1 MRPFGSRERI
11 AWTVV
16 TVVLLAGL
24 AFFALSPRLLAG
36 STEDETQA
44 YLSSIGE
51 VFHRIR
57 DTYVDAD
64 KSAPRALYEG
74 ALKGM
79 FDALGDPYSMYL
91 TPAEWT
97 DMTDIS
103 TGSFGGVG
111 LEITKVDKVG
121 AQVVSALEGTPG
133 YRAGVTAGDLII
145 KVNGDS
151 VAELTLSA
159 IRDQLRGPPRT
170 DVTVTIKRGE
180 TVQFDTTITRDII
193 QLRTV
198 KYSMMPGG
206 IGYLRL
212 SEFTPQSAE
221 QCRQAIRSFIAAGY
235 TSLILDLRGN
245 PGGLLNSAVDVAN
258 LFIDQGLIVQRK
270 SERVISENVV
280 YNARR
285 GRMIVDPK
293 IPVVLLVDRYSA
305 SAAEIVS
312 GALKDYR
319 RATLIGE
326 KTYGKGSVQTV
337 EALGDGGYRLT
348 TSRYYTPSGAATGV
362 SIDKK
367 GIEPD
372 RTITEPALTD
382 DQQKALNDLLN
393 GTYIKD
399 FVKAT
404 PNATDAELTKFIAS
418 LHARGIVLEDR
429 YLRRLVRV
437 QQNITNN
444 SPPPYDLDFDI
455 VLQAAV
461 KALANHEIIAG
472 EANGRT

>member
-1 MRPFGSRERI
+1 MRLFKSRERI

-44 YLSSIGE
+44 YLSSIGD

-64 KSAPRALYEG
+64 KAAPRALYEG

-145 KVNGDS
+145 KVNGES
-151 VAELTLSA
+151 VADLTLSA
-159 IRDQLRGPPRT
+159 IRDQLRGPPHT
-170 DVTVTIKRGE
+170 EVTVTIKRGD

-198 KYSMMPGG
+198 KYAMMPGG

-235 TSLILDLRGN
+235 TSMILDLRGN

-270 SERVISENVV
+270 SERLASENVV

-285 GRMIVDPK
+285 GRMIVDPN

-319 RATLIGE
+319 RATLMGE

-404 PNATDAELTKFIAS
+404 PNATDAEVTKFIAS
-418 LHARGIVLEDR
+418 LHARGIVLDDR

-444 SPPPYDLDFDI
+444 SPAPYDLDFDI

-472 EANGRT
+472 EANGRS

>member
-1 MRPFGSRERI
+1 MMRPFSSRERI

-16 TVVLLAGL
+16 TAVLLAGL

-36 STEDETQA
+36 TAEDETQA
-44 YLSSIGE
+44 YLSTLGQVFRE
-51 VFHRIR
+51 VR
-57 DTYVDAD
+57 DTYVDGD
-64 KSAPRALYEG
+64 KARPKALYEG

-79 FDALGDPYSMYL
+79 FEALGDPYSMYL
-91 TPAEWT
+91 ASAEWT

-111 LEITKVDKVG
+111 LEISKVDKVG

-133 YRAGVTAGDLII
+133 YRAGVTAGDVIV
-145 KVNGDS
+145 KVDGNS
-151 VAELTLSA
+151 MAELTLSA
-159 IRDQLRGPPRT
+159 IRDTLRGAPKT
-170 DVTVTIKRGE
+170 DVTVTIKRGDA
-180 TVQFDTTITRDII
+180 VQFDATITRDII

-198 KYSMMPGG
+198 KYTMMPGG

-221 QCRQAIRSFIAAGY
+221 QCRQAIHSFIDAGY
-235 TSLILDLRGN
+235 TSMILDLRGN

-258 LFIDQGLIVQRK
+258 LFIEQGLIVQRK
-270 SERVISENVV
+270 SARVQSENMI

-285 GRMIVDPK
+285 SRLLVDPK
-293 IPVVLLVDRYSA
+293 IPVVVLVDRFSA

-312 GALKDYR
+312 GALKDYH

-326 KTYGKGSVQTV
+326 KTYGKGSVQSV
-337 EALGDGGYRLT
+337 QALGDGGYRLT
-348 TSRYYTPSGAATGV
+348 TSRYYTPAGAATGV

-372 RTITEPALTD
+372 RSIAEPALSEA
-382 DQQKALNDLLN
+382 QQKALNDLLN
-393 GTYIKD
+393 GTFVKD
-399 FVKAT
+399 FVKAN
-404 PNATDAELTKFIAS
+404 PNPTEADVTRFVTDIHGK
-418 LHARGIVLEDR
+418 GITLDDR
-429 YLRRLVRV
+429 YLRRLIRV

-444 SPPPYDLDFDI
+444 NPPPYDMDFDI

-461 KALANHEIIAG
+461 KALTNHEIG
-472 EANGRT
+472 VGT

>member
-1 MRPFGSRERI
+1 MRPFSSRERI

-16 TVVLLAGL
+16 TAVLLAGL

-44 YLSSIGE
+44 YLSTLGQVFRE
-51 VFHRIR
+51 VR

-64 KSAPRALYEG
+64 KAGPKTLYEG

-79 FDALGDPYSMYL
+79 FESLGDPYSMYL
-91 TPAEWT
+91 AAAEWT

-133 YRAGVTAGDLII
+133 YRAGVTAGDIII
-145 KVNGDS
+145 KVNGNSMADL
-151 VAELTLSA
+151 ALSA
-159 IRDQLRGPPRT
+159 IRDTLRGAPKT
-170 DVTVTIKRGE
+170 DVTVTIKRGDA
-180 TVQFDTTITRDII
+180 VQFDTTITRDII

-198 KYSMMPGG
+198 KYTMMPGG

-235 TSLILDLRGN
+235 TSMILDLRGN

-258 LFIDQGLIVQRK
+258 LFIDQGLIVQSK
-270 SERVISENVV
+270 SQRVESENMI
-280 YNARR
+280 YNARKN
-285 GRMIVDPK
+285 RMLVDPK
-293 IPVVLLVDRYSA
+293 IPVVVLVDRFSA

-312 GALKDYR
+312 GALKDYH

-326 KTYGKGSVQTV
+326 KTYGKGSVQSV
-337 EALGDGGYRLT
+337 QALGDGGFRLT
-348 TSRYYTPSGAATGV
+348 TSRYYTPSGATTGI

-372 RTITEPALTD
+372 RTITETPLTD
-382 DQQKALNDLLN
+382 AQQKALNDLLN
-393 GTYIKD
+393 GTFIKD
-399 FVKAT
+399 FVKAN
-404 PNATDAELTKFIAS
+404 PNPGEAEVTRFIAA
-418 LHARGIVLEDR
+418 LHAKGIALDDR

-444 SPPPYDLDFDI
+444 NPPPYDLDFDI

-461 KALANHEIIAG
+461 KALTNHEIG
-472 EANGRT
+472 T

>member
-1 MRPFGSRERI
+1 MRPFSSRERI

-16 TVVLLAGL
+16 TAVLLAGL

-36 STEDETQA
+36 TTEDETQA
-44 YLSSIGE
+44 YLSTLGQVFRE
-51 VFHRIR
+51 VR
-57 DTYVDAD
+57 DTYVDVD
-64 KSAPRALYEG
+64 KASPKALYEG

-91 TPAEWT
+91 SASEWT

-133 YRAGVTAGDLII
+133 YRAGVTAGDIII
-145 KVNGDS
+145 KVNGNSMAD
-151 VAELTLSA
+151 LTLSA
-159 IRDQLRGPPRT
+159 IRDTLRGPPKT
-170 DVTVTIKRGE
+170 DVTVTIKRGDS
-180 TVQFDTTITRDII
+180 VQFDTTITRDII

-198 KYSMMPGG
+198 KYTMMPGG

-221 QCRQAIRSFIAAGY
+221 QCRQAIRSFIDAGY
-235 TSLILDLRGN
+235 TSMVLDLRGN

-270 SERVISENVV
+270 SERVQSENMV
-280 YNARR
+280 YTARR
-285 GRMIVDPK
+285 SRMLVDPK
-293 IPVVLLVDRYSA
+293 IPVVVLVDRYSA

-312 GALKDYR
+312 GALKDYH

-326 KTYGKGSVQTV
+326 KTYGKGSVQSV
-337 EALGDGGYRLT
+337 QALGDGGYRLT
-348 TSRYYTPSGAATGV
+348 TSRYYTPAGASTGI

-372 RTITEPALTD
+372 RTITETALSD
-382 DQQKALNDLLN
+382 AQQKALNDLLN
-393 GTYIKD
+393 GTFVKD
-399 FVKAT
+399 FVKAN
-404 PNATDAELTKFIAS
+404 PNPSDAEVTRFIADM
-418 LHARGIVLEDR
+418 HGRGIALDDR
-429 YLRRLVRV
+429 YLRRLIRV

-444 SPPPYDLDFDI
+444 NPPPYDLDFDI

-461 KALANHEIIAG
+461 KALSNHEIVTEG
-472 EANGRT
+472 QNRG

>member
-1 MRPFGSRERI
+1 MRPFSTRERI

-16 TVVLLAGL
+16 TAVLLAGL
-24 AFFALSPRLLAG
+24 ALFALSPRLLAG
-36 STEDETQA
+36 TTEDETQA
-44 YLSSIGE
+44 YLSTLGQVFRE
-51 VFHRIR
+51 VR

-64 KSAPRALYEG
+64 KAAPKTLYEG

-91 TPAEWT
+91 SASEWT

-111 LEITKVDKVG
+111 LEITKIDKVG
-121 AQVVSALEGTPG
+121 AQVVSALEDTPG
-133 YRAGVTAGDLII
+133 YRAGVTAGDII
-145 KVNGDS
+145 VKVNGNS
-151 VAELTLSA
+151 MAELSLSA
-159 IRDQLRGPPRT
+159 IRDTLRGPPKT
-170 DVTVTIKRGE
+170 DVSVTIKRGD

-198 KYSMMPGG
+198 KFTMMPGG

-221 QCRQAIRSFIAAGY
+221 QCRQAIRSFIDAGY
-235 TSLILDLRGN
+235 TSMIFDLRGN

-258 LFIDQGLIVQRK
+258 LFIDQGLIVERK
-270 SERVISENVV
+270 SERVQSENMV

-285 GRMIVDPK
+285 SRMLVDPK
-293 IPVVLLVDRYSA
+293 IPVVVLVDRYSA

-312 GALKDYR
+312 GALKDYH

-326 KTYGKGSVQTV
+326 KTYGKGSVQSV
-337 EALGDGGYRLT
+337 QALGDGGYRLT
-348 TSRYYTPSGAATGV
+348 TSRYYTPAGAATGV

-372 RTITEPALTD
+372 RSITEPALTD
-382 DQQKALNDLLN
+382 AQQKALNDLLN
-393 GTYIKD
+393 GTFVKD
-399 FVKAT
+399 FVKAN
-404 PNATDAELTKFIAS
+404 PDASDAEITKFIS
-418 LHARGIVLEDR
+418 DMRARGISLDDR

-437 QQNITNN
+437 QQNINN
-444 SPPPYDLDFDI
+444 NNPPPYDLDFDT

-461 KALANHEIIAG
+461 KALSNHEIGIG
-472 EANGRT
+472 T

>member
-1 MRPFGSRERI
+1 MRPFSSRERI

-16 TVVLLAGL
+16 TAVLLAGL

-36 STEDETQA
+36 TAEDETQA
-44 YLSSIGE
+44 YLSTLGQVFRE
-51 VFHRIR
+51 VR
-57 DTYVDAD
+57 DTYVDGD
-64 KSAPRALYEG
+64 KARPKALYEG

-79 FDALGDPYSMYL
+79 FEALGDPYSMYL
-91 TPAEWT
+91 ASAEWT

-111 LEITKVDKVG
+111 LEISKVDKVG

-133 YRAGVTAGDLII
+133 YRAGVTAGDVIV
-145 KVNGDS
+145 KVDGNS
-151 VAELTLSA
+151 MAELSLSA
-159 IRDQLRGPPRT
+159 IRDTLRGPPKT
-170 DVTVTIKRGE
+170 DVTVTIKRGD

-198 KYSMMPGG
+198 KYTMMPGG
-206 IGYLRL
+206 IAYLRL

-221 QCRQAIRSFIAAGY
+221 QCRQAIHSFIDAGY
-235 TSLILDLRGN
+235 TSMILDLRGN

-258 LFIDQGLIVQRK
+258 LFIEQGLIVERK
-270 SERVISENVV
+270 SERVQSENMI

-285 GRMIVDPK
+285 SRLLVDPK
-293 IPVVLLVDRYSA
+293 IPVAVLVDRFSA

-312 GALKDYR
+312 GALKDYH
-319 RATLIGE
+319 RATLMGE
-326 KTYGKGSVQTV
+326 KTYGKGSVQSV
-337 EALGDGGYRLT
+337 QALGDGGYRLT
-348 TSRYYTPSGAATGV
+348 TSRYYTPAGAATGV

-372 RTITEPALTD
+372 RSVVEPALSD
-382 DQQKALNDLLN
+382 AQQKALNDLLN
-393 GTYIKD
+393 GTFVKD
-399 FVKAT
+399 FIKAN
-404 PNATDAELTKFIAS
+404 PNPAEADITRFVAEMHGKGIA
-418 LHARGIVLEDR
+418 LDDR

-444 SPPPYDLDFDI
+444 NPPPYDLDFDI

-461 KALANHEIIAG
+461 KALTNHEISTG
-472 EANGRT
+472 T

>member
-1 MRPFGSRERI
+1 MRPFGSRERL

-16 TVVLLAGL
+16 TAVLVAGL
-24 AFFALSPRLLAG
+24 AFFALSPRVLAG

-44 YLSSIGE
+44 YLSAIGQ
-51 VFHRIR
+51 VFREIR

-64 KSAPRALYEG
+64 KAVPKALYEG

-91 TPAEWT
+91 NAAEWT
-97 DMTDIS
+97 DLTDIS

-133 YRAGVTAGDLII
+133 YRAGVTAGDMIV
-145 KVNGDS
+145 KVDGNN
-151 VAELTLSA
+151 VADLTLSA
-159 IRDQLRGPPRT
+159 IRDALRGTPHT
-170 DVTVTIKRGE
+170 DVTVTIKRGD

-198 KYSMMPGG
+198 KYAMMPGG

-221 QCRQAIRSFIAAGY
+221 QCREAIRAFVAANY
-235 TSLILDLRGN
+235 TSMILDLRGN

-258 LFIDQGLIVQRK
+258 LFLNQGVIVQRK
-270 SERVISENVV
+270 SERVPSENVT
-280 YNARR
+280 YNARP

-293 IPVVLLVDRYSA
+293 IPVVVLVDRYSA
-305 SAAEIVS
+305 SAAEILS
-312 GALKDYR
+312 GALKDYH
-319 RATLIGE
+319 RATLMGE

-337 EALGDGGYRLT
+337 QALGDGGYRLT
-348 TSRYYTPSGAATGV
+348 TSRYYTPAGVTTGV
-362 SIDKK
+362 SIDHK

-372 RTITEPALTD
+372 RAVSEPALTD

-393 GTYIKD
+393 GTFIKD

-404 PNATDAELTKFIAS
+404 PNPTDADLTRFIAG
-418 LHARGIVLEDR
+418 LHAKGIALDDR

-444 SPPPYDLDFDI
+444 NPPPYDVDFDI

-461 KALANHEIIAG
+461 KALSNHEIGTESAG
-472 EANGRT
+472 RI

>member
-1 MRPFGSRERI
+1 MRPFSSRERI

-16 TVVLLAGL
+16 TAVLLAGL
-24 AFFALSPRLLAG
+24 AFFALSPRLRAG
-36 STEDETQA
+36 SPEDETQA
-44 YLSSIGE
+44 YLSTLGQIFRE
-51 VFHRIR
+51 VR

-64 KSAPRALYEG
+64 KSRPKALYEG

-91 TPAEWT
+91 STAEWT

-121 AQVVSALEGTPG
+121 AQVVAALEGTPG
-133 YRAGVTAGDLII
+133 YRAGVTAGDII
-145 KVNGDS
+145 VKVDGKS
-151 VAELTLSA
+151 MAELTLSA
-159 IRDQLRGPPRT
+159 IRDTLRGTPKT
-170 DVTVTIKRGE
+170 DVTVTIKRGDA
-180 TVQFDTTITRDII
+180 VQFDTTITRDII

-198 KYSMMPGG
+198 KYAMMPGG

-221 QCRQAIRSFIAAGY
+221 QCRQAIRTFMDAGY
-235 TSLILDLRGN
+235 TSMILDLRGN

-270 SERVISENVV
+270 SERVQSENMA

-285 GRMIVDPK
+285 SRMLVDAK
-293 IPVVLLVDRYSA
+293 IPVVVLVDRYSA

-312 GALKDYR
+312 GALKDYH

-326 KTYGKGSVQTV
+326 KTYGKGSVQSV
-337 EALGDGGYRLT
+337 QALGDGGYRLT
-348 TSRYYTPSGAATGV
+348 TSRYYTPAGASKNI
-362 SIDKK
+362 SIDHK

-372 RTITEPALTD
+372 RTITETALTD
-382 DQQKALNDLLN
+382 AQQKALNDLLN
-393 GTYIKD
+393 GTFVKD
-399 FVKAT
+399 FVKAN
-404 PNATDAELTKFIAS
+404 PNASEADLTKFVADM
-418 LHARGIVLEDR
+418 HARGIALDDR
-429 YLRRLVRV
+429 YLRRLVHV

-444 SPPPYDLDFDI
+444 NPPPYDLDFDV

-461 KALANHEIIAG
+461 KALSNHEIG
-472 EANGRT
+472 T

>member
-1 MRPFGSRERI
+1 MRPFSSRERI

-16 TVVLLAGL
+16 TAVLLAGL

-36 STEDETQA
+36 TTEDETQA
-44 YLSSIGE
+44 YLSTLGQVFRE
-51 VFHRIR
+51 VR
-57 DTYVDAD
+57 DTYVDAN
-64 KSAPRALYEG
+64 KALPKALYEG

-91 TPAEWT
+91 TAGEWT

-111 LEITKVDKVG
+111 LEITRVDKVG

-133 YRAGVTAGDLII
+133 YRAGVTAGDII
-145 KVNGDS
+145 VKVNGNS
-151 VAELTLSA
+151 MAELTLSA
-159 IRDQLRGPPRT
+159 IRDTLRGPPKT
-170 DVTVTIKRGE
+170 DVTVTIKRGDA
-180 TVQFDTTITRDII
+180 VQFDTTITRDII

-198 KYSMMPGG
+198 KYTMMPGG

-221 QCRQAIRSFIAAGY
+221 QCRQAIHAFIDAGY
-235 TSLILDLRGN
+235 TSMILDLRGN

-270 SERVISENVV
+270 SERVASENMV

-285 GRMIVDPK
+285 SRMLVDPK
-293 IPVVLLVDRYSA
+293 IPVAVLVDRYSA

-312 GALKDYR
+312 GALKDYH

-326 KTYGKGSVQTV
+326 KTYGKGSVQSV
-337 EALGDGGYRLT
+337 QGLGDGGYRLT
-348 TSRYYTPSGAATGV
+348 TSRYYTPAGAATGV
-362 SIDKK
+362 SIDHK

-372 RTITEPALTD
+372 RSVAEPALND
-382 DQQKALNDLLN
+382 AQQKALNDLLN
-393 GTYIKD
+393 GTFVKD
-399 FVKAT
+399 FVKAH
-404 PNATDAELTKFIAS
+404 PNVSDEEIIAFIQDM
-418 LHARGIVLEDR
+418 HARGIALDDR

-444 SPPPYDLDFDI
+444 NPPPYDLDFDV

-461 KALANHEIIAG
+461 KALSNHEIGIGA
-472 EANGRT
+472 

>member
-1 MRPFGSRERI
+1 MMRPFSSRERI

-16 TVVLLAGL
+16 TAVLLAGL

-36 STEDETQA
+36 TAEDETQA
-44 YLSSIGE
+44 YLSTLGQVFRE
-51 VFHRIR
+51 VR
-57 DTYVDAD
+57 DTYVDGD
-64 KSAPRALYEG
+64 KARPKALYEG

-79 FDALGDPYSMYL
+79 FEALGDPYSMYL
-91 TPAEWT
+91 ASAEWT

-111 LEITKVDKVG
+111 LEISKVDKVG

-133 YRAGVTAGDLII
+133 YRAGVTAGDVIV
-145 KVNGDS
+145 KVDGNS
-151 VAELTLSA
+151 MAELTLSA
-159 IRDQLRGPPRT
+159 IRDTLRGAPKT
-170 DVTVTIKRGE
+170 DVTVTIKRGDA
-180 TVQFDTTITRDII
+180 VQFDATITRDII

-198 KYSMMPGG
+198 KYTMMPGG

-221 QCRQAIRSFIAAGY
+221 QCRQAIHSFIDAGY
-235 TSLILDLRGN
+235 TSMILDLRGN

-258 LFIDQGLIVQRK
+258 LFIEQGLIVQRK
-270 SERVISENVV
+270 SERVQSENMI

-285 GRMIVDPK
+285 SRLLVDPK
-293 IPVVLLVDRYSA
+293 IPVVVLVDRFSA

-312 GALKDYR
+312 GALKDYH

-326 KTYGKGSVQTV
+326 KTYGKGSVQSV
-337 EALGDGGYRLT
+337 QALGDGGDRLT
-348 TSRYYTPSGAATGV
+348 TSRYYTPAGAATGV

-372 RTITEPALTD
+372 RSIAEPALSEA
-382 DQQKALNDLLN
+382 QQKALNDLLN
-393 GTYIKD
+393 GTFVKD
-399 FVKAT
+399 FVKAN
-404 PNATDAELTKFIAS
+404 PNPTEADVTRFVTDIHGK
-418 LHARGIVLEDR
+418 GITLDDR
-429 YLRRLVRV
+429 YLRRLIRV

-444 SPPPYDLDFDI
+444 NPPPYDMDFDI

-461 KALANHEIIAG
+461 KALTNHEIG
-472 EANGRT
+472 VGT

>member
-1 MRPFGSRERI
+1 MRPFSSRERI
-11 AWTVV
+11 AWTIV
-16 TVVLLAGL
+16 TAVLLAGL

-44 YLSSIGE
+44 YLSTLGQVFRE
-51 VFHRIR
+51 VR

-64 KSAPRALYEG
+64 KAGPKTLYEG

-79 FDALGDPYSMYL
+79 FEALGDPYSMYL
-91 TPAEWT
+91 SAAEWT

-111 LEITKVDKVG
+111 LEISKIEKLG

-133 YRAGVTAGDLII
+133 YRAGVTAGDIII
-145 KVNGDS
+145 KVNGNSMAD
-151 VAELTLSA
+151 LGLSA
-159 IRDQLRGPPRT
+159 IRDVLRGPPKT
-170 DVTVTIKRGE
+170 DVTVTIKRGDA
-180 TVQFDTTITRDII
+180 VQFDTTITRDII

-198 KYSMMPGG
+198 KYTMMPGN

-212 SEFTPQSAE
+212 SEFTPQSGE

-235 TSLILDLRGN
+235 TSMILDLRGN

-258 LFIDQGLIVQRK
+258 LFIEQGLIVQRK
-270 SERVISENVV
+270 SERVQSENMT
-280 YNARR
+280 YNARKN
-285 GRMIVDPK
+285 RMLVDPG
-293 IPVVLLVDRYSA
+293 IPVVVLVDRFSA

-312 GALKDYR
+312 GALKDYH

-326 KTYGKGSVQTV
+326 KTYGKGSVQSV
-337 EALGDGGYRLT
+337 QGLGDGGFRLT
-348 TSRYYTPSGAATGV
+348 TSRYYTPAGASTGV

-372 RTITEPALTD
+372 RTITETALTD
-382 DQQKALNDLLN
+382 AQQKALNDLLN
-393 GTYIKD
+393 GTFVKD
-399 FVKAT
+399 FVKAN
-404 PNATDAELTKFIAS
+404 PNPADAEITRFIAA
-418 LHARGIVLEDR
+418 LHEKGIALDDR
-429 YLRRLVRV
+429 YLRRLVRI

-444 SPPPYDLDFDI
+444 NPPPYDLDFDI

-461 KALANHEIIAG
+461 KALMNHEIG
-472 EANGRT
+472 T

>member
-1 MRPFGSRERI
+1 MMRPFSSRERI

-16 TVVLLAGL
+16 TAVLLAGL

-36 STEDETQA
+36 TAEDETQA
-44 YLSSIGE
+44 YLSTLGQVFRE
-51 VFHRIR
+51 VR
-57 DTYVDAD
+57 DTYVDGD
-64 KSAPRALYEG
+64 KARPKALYEG

-79 FDALGDPYSMYL
+79 FEALGDPYSMYL
-91 TPAEWT
+91 ASAEWT

-111 LEITKVDKVG
+111 LEISKVDKVG

-133 YRAGVTAGDLII
+133 YRAGVTAGDVIV
-145 KVNGDS
+145 KVDGNS
-151 VAELTLSA
+151 MAELTLSA
-159 IRDQLRGPPRT
+159 IRDTLRGAPKT
-170 DVTVTIKRGE
+170 DVTVTIKRGDA
-180 TVQFDTTITRDII
+180 VQFDATITRDII

-198 KYSMMPGG
+198 KYTMMPGG

-221 QCRQAIRSFIAAGY
+221 QCRQAIHSFIDAGY
-235 TSLILDLRGN
+235 TSMILDLRGN

-258 LFIDQGLIVQRK
+258 LFIEQGLIVQRK
-270 SERVISENVV
+270 SERVQSENMI

-285 GRMIVDPK
+285 SRLLVDPK
-293 IPVVLLVDRYSA
+293 IPVVVLVDRFSA

-312 GALKDYR
+312 GALKDYH

-326 KTYGKGSVQTV
+326 KTYGKGSVQSV
-337 EALGDGGYRLT
+337 QALGDGGYRLT
-348 TSRYYTPSGAATGV
+348 TSRYYTPAGAATGV

-372 RTITEPALTD
+372 RSIAEPALSEA
-382 DQQKALNDLLN
+382 QQKALNDLLN
-393 GTYIKD
+393 GTFVKD
-399 FVKAT
+399 FVKAN
-404 PNATDAELTKFIAS
+404 PNPTEADVTRFVTDIHGK
-418 LHARGIVLEDR
+418 GITLDDR
-429 YLRRLVRV
+429 YLRRLIRV

-444 SPPPYDLDFDI
+444 NPPPYDMDFDI

-461 KALANHEIIAG
+461 KALTNHEIG
-472 EANGRT
+472 VGT

>member
-1 MRPFGSRERI
+1 MRPFGSRERV
-11 AWTVV
+11 AWTAV

-36 STEDETQA
+36 TTEDETQA
-44 YLSSIGE
+44 YLATIGD

-64 KSAPRALYEG
+64 KATPRALYEG

-79 FDALGDPYSMYL
+79 FEALGDPYSMYL

-111 LEITKVDKVG
+111 LEITKIDKVG

-133 YRAGVTAGDLII
+133 YRAGVTAGDII
-145 KVNGDS
+145 TKVNGAS
-151 VAELTLSA
+151 VADLSLSA

-170 DVTVTIKRGE
+170 DVTVTIKRGDA
-180 TVQFDTTITRDII
+180 VQFDATITREII

-198 KYSMMPGG
+198 KSAMMPGG

-212 SEFTPQSAE
+212 SEFTPQSAA
-221 QCRQAIRSFIAAGY
+221 QCREAIRGFIAAGY
-235 TSLILDLRGN
+235 TSMILDLRGN

-270 SERVISENVV
+270 SDRVASENVT
-280 YNARR
+280 YNARP
-285 GRMIVDPK
+285 GRMLVDPK

-312 GALKDYR
+312 GALKDYH

-348 TSRYYTPSGAATGV
+348 TSRYYTPAGAATGV
-362 SIDKK
+362 SIDHK

-372 RTITEPALTD
+372 RTITEPELTD

-393 GTYIKD
+393 GNNIKD

-404 PNATDAELTKFIAS
+404 PNASDADIAKFIAS
-418 LHARGIVLEDR
+418 LHAKGISLDDR
-429 YLRRLVRV
+429 YLRRLIRT

-461 KALANHEIIAG
+461 KALANHEIVAG
-472 EANGRT
+472 GASGRT

>member
-1 MRPFGSRERI
+1 MRPFSSRERI

-16 TVVLLAGL
+16 TAVLLAGL

-36 STEDETQA
+36 STEDETQN
-44 YLSSIGE
+44 YLSTLGQVFRE
-51 VFHRIR
+51 VR

-64 KSAPRALYEG
+64 KAGPKALYEG

-79 FDALGDPYSMYL
+79 FEALGDPYSMYL
-91 TPAEWT
+91 TAAEWT

-111 LEITKVDKVG
+111 LEITKVEKVG

-133 YRAGVTAGDLII
+133 YRAGVTAGDVII
-145 KVNGDS
+145 KVNGNSMAD
-151 VAELTLSA
+151 LGLSA
-159 IRDQLRGPPRT
+159 IRDTLRGPPKT

-180 TVQFDTTITRDII
+180 AVQFDTTITRDII

-198 KYSMMPGG
+198 KYTMMPGG

-235 TSLILDLRGN
+235 TSMILDLRGN

-270 SERVISENVV
+270 SQRVQSENMI
-280 YNARR
+280 YNARKNR
-285 GRMIVDPK
+285 LLVEPG
-293 IPVVLLVDRYSA
+293 IPVVVLVDRFSA

-312 GALKDYR
+312 GALKDYH

-326 KTYGKGSVQTV
+326 KTYGKGSVQSV
-337 EALGDGGYRLT
+337 QGLGDGGFRLT
-348 TSRYYTPSGAATGV
+348 TSRYYTPSGASTGV

-372 RTITEPALTD
+372 RTITETALTD
-382 DQQKALNDLLN
+382 AEQKALNDLLN
-393 GTYIKD
+393 GTFVKD

-404 PNATDAELTKFIAS
+404 PNPSEAEVTRFIAS
-418 LHARGIVLEDR
+418 LHQKGIALADR

-444 SPPPYDLDFDI
+444 NPPPYDLDFDV

-461 KALANHEIIAG
+461 KALMNHEIG
-472 EANGRT
+472 T

>member
-1 MRPFGSRERI
+1 MMRPFSSRERI

-16 TVVLLAGL
+16 TAVLLAGL

-36 STEDETQA
+36 TAEDETQA
-44 YLSSIGE
+44 YLSTLGQVFRE
-51 VFHRIR
+51 VR

-64 KSAPRALYEG
+64 KASPKALYEG

-79 FDALGDPYSMYL
+79 FEALGDPYSMYL
-91 TPAEWT
+91 NAAEWT

-111 LEITKVDKVG
+111 LEITKMDKVG

-133 YRAGVTAGDLII
+133 YRAGVTAGDII
-145 KVNGDS
+145 VKVDGNSMADLS
-151 VAELTLSA
+151 LSA
-159 IRDQLRGPPRT
+159 IRDTLRGAPKT
-170 DVTVTIKRGE
+170 DVTVTIKRGDM
-180 TVQFDTTITRDII
+180 VQFDTTITRDII

-198 KYSMMPGG
+198 KYTMMPGG

-221 QCRQAIRSFIAAGY
+221 QCRQAIRSFIEAGY
-235 TSLILDLRGN
+235 TSMILDLRGN

-270 SERVISENVV
+270 SERVQSENMI

-285 GRMIVDPK
+285 SRLLVDPK
-293 IPVVLLVDRYSA
+293 IPVVVLVDRYSA

-312 GALKDYR
+312 GALKDYH

-326 KTYGKGSVQTV
+326 KTYGKGSVQSV
-337 EALGDGGYRLT
+337 QPLGDGGYRLT
-348 TSRYYTPSGAATGV
+348 TSRYYTPAGAATGV

-367 GIEPD
+367 GIQPD
-372 RTITEPALTD
+372 RSIVEPALSD
-382 DQQKALNDLLN
+382 AQQKALNDLLN
-393 GTYIKD
+393 GTFVKD

-404 PNATDAELTKFIAS
+404 PNATDADLTRFVADM
-418 LHARGIVLEDR
+418 HAKGITLDDR
-429 YLRRLVRV
+429 YLRRLVRI

-461 KALANHEIIAG
+461 KALTNHEIG
-472 EANGRT
+472 LGT

>member
-16 TVVLLAGL
+16 TAVLLAGL

-44 YLSSIGE
+44 YLATISD
-51 VFHRIR
+51 VFRRIR

-64 KSAPRALYEG
+64 KAAPRALYEG

-133 YRAGVTAGDLII
+133 YRAGVTAGDTIV
-145 KVNGDS
+145 KVNGNS
-151 VAELTLSA
+151 VADLTLSA
-159 IRDQLRGPPRT
+159 IRDQLRGPPKT
-170 DVTVTIKRGE
+170 DVTVTIKRGDA
-180 TVQFDTTITRDII
+180 VQFDATITREII

-198 KYSMMPGG
+198 KSAMMPGG

-212 SEFTPQSAE
+212 SEFTPQSAA
-221 QCRQAIRSFIAAGY
+221 QCRDAIRSFMAAGY
-235 TSLILDLRGN
+235 TSMILDLRGN

-270 SERVISENVV
+270 SDRVASENVT

-285 GRMIVDPK
+285 GRMIVDAR
-293 IPVVLLVDRYSA
+293 IPVVVLVDRYSA
-305 SAAEIVS
+305 SAAEILS
-312 GALKDYR
+312 GALKDYH

-337 EALGDGGYRLT
+337 EGLGDGGYRLT
-348 TSRYYTPSGAATGV
+348 TSRYYTPAGATTGV
-362 SIDKK
+362 SIDHK

-372 RTITEPALTD
+372 RTITEPELTD
-382 DQQKALNDLLN
+382 EQQKALNDLLN
-393 GTYIKD
+393 GTFIKD

-404 PNATDAELTKFIAS
+404 PNASDADIARFISS
-418 LHARGIVLEDR
+418 LHGKGITLDDR
-429 YLRRLVRV
+429 YLRRLIRA

-444 SPPPYDLDFDI
+444 SPTPYDLDFDI

-461 KALANHEIIAG
+461 KALANHEIVAG
-472 EANGRT
+472 EASGKS

>member
-1 MRPFGSRERI
+1 
-11 AWTVV
+11 
-16 TVVLLAGL
+16 
-24 AFFALSPRLLAG
+24 
-36 STEDETQA
+36 
-44 YLSSIGE
+44 
-51 VFHRIR
+51 
-57 DTYVDAD
+57 
-64 KSAPRALYEG
+64 
-74 ALKGM
+74 
-79 FDALGDPYSMYL
+79 
-91 TPAEWT
+91 
-97 DMTDIS
+97 
-103 TGSFGGVG
+103 
-111 LEITKVDKVG
+111 
-121 AQVVSALEGTPG
+121 
-133 YRAGVTAGDLII
+133 
-145 KVNGDS
+145 
-151 VAELTLSA
+151 
-159 IRDQLRGPPRT
+159 
-170 DVTVTIKRGE
+170 VTIKRGD

-198 KYSMMPGG
+198 KYAMMPGG

-221 QCRQAIRSFIAAGY
+221 QCRQAIRSFIASGY
-235 TSLILDLRGN
+235 TSMILDLRGN

-270 SERVISENVV
+270 SDRVASENVI

-312 GALKDYR
+312 GALKDYH

-362 SIDKK
+362 SIDHK

-382 DQQKALNDLLN
+382 AQQKALNDLLN

-404 PNATDAELTKFIAS
+404 PDASDEEIAKFIGS
-418 LHARGIVLEDR
+418 LHAKGIALDDR
-429 YLRRLVRV
+429 YLRRLIHV

-472 EANGRT
+472 EANGKS

>member
-44 YLSSIGE
+44 YLSTIGD
-51 VFHRIR
+51 VFRRIR

-64 KSAPRALYEG
+64 KAAPRALYEG

-145 KVNGDS
+145 KVNGNS
-151 VAELTLSA
+151 VADLSLGD
-159 IRDQLRGPPRT
+159 IRDQLRGPPKT
-170 DVTVTIKRGE
+170 DVTVTIKRGDA
-180 TVQFDTTITRDII
+180 VQFDATITRDII

-198 KYSMMPGG
+198 KYAMMPGD

-235 TSLILDLRGN
+235 TSMILDLRGN
-245 PGGLLNSAVDVAN
+245 PGGLLNSAVEVAN

-270 SERVISENVV
+270 SERVASENVV

-293 IPVVLLVDRYSA
+293 LPVVLLVDRYSA

-312 GALKDYR
+312 GALKDYH

-337 EALGDGGYRLT
+337 EPLEDGGGYRLT
-348 TSRYYTPSGAATGV
+348 TSRYYTPAGAATGV
-362 SIDKK
+362 SIDHK

-372 RTITEPALTD
+372 RTVTEPALTD
-382 DQQKALNDLLN
+382 EQQKALNDLLN

-399 FVKAT
+399 FVKAS
-404 PNATDAELTKFIAS
+404 PDASEADIAKFVAS
-418 LHARGIVLEDR
+418 LHARGITLDDR
-429 YLRRLVRV
+429 YLRRLIHT

-444 SPPPYDLDFDI
+444 SPAPYDLDFDI

-461 KALANHEIIAG
+461 KKGIGVRLSL
-472 EANGRT
+472 